1 MSVCRRLGPLDR
13 IPSFTRIGNT
23 VYSGRQS
30 DPPVSTGGF
39 LLQGKPTLPTLA
51 SRERKRAE
59 KTNRRRRIYS
69 GLDPPVCAG
78 VFLKDG

>member
-1 MSVCRRLGPLDR
+1 MSVFRRQGPLDR
-13 IPSFTRIGNT
+13 TPSFTRIGNT

-51 SRERKRAE
+51 SRERKQA
-59 KTNRRRRIYS
+59 
-69 GLDPPVCAG
+69 D
-78 VFLKDG
+78 